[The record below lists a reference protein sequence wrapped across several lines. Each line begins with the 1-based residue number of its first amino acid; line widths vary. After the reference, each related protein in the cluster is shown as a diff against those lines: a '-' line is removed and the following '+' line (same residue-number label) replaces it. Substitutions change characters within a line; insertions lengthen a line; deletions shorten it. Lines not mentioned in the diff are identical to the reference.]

1 MTRLT
6 HLCVTAFSILMLP
19 DCLAVFP
26 AYAGAMEDA
35 VPAIRT
41 FGLLGTW
48 APDCS
53 KPMAP
58 DNPRVRYFIA
68 AEPETVAHTFSTS
81 PAGAGSSDIAV
92 YAEIVA
98 DDRLIIVLRKSGTPT
113 TMGILQRVSGRIRIF
128 DALGSD
134 GKQLV
139 TNGIV
144 AATPQPSAVY
154 QRCQD

>member
-1 MTRLT
+1 
-6 HLCVTAFSILMLP
+6 
-19 DCLAVFP
+19 
-26 AYAGAMEDA
+26 
-35 VPAIRT
+35 
-41 FGLLGTW
+41 
-48 APDCS
+48 
-53 KPMAP
+53 MAP

-98 DDRLIIVLRKSGTPT
+98 DDRLIIVQRKSGTPT